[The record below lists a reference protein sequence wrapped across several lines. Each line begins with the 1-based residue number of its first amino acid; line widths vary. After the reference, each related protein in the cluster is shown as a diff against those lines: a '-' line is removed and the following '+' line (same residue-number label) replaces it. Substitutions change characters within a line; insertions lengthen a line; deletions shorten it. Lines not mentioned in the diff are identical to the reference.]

1 MLNAIKKKI
10 IVGFYNTRSFLIAKV
25 LLGILFL
32 LMKTCRIEVKGLE
45 AFVKTASEDKCIL
58 MLWHNRLA
66 SIPFILKHFTPTIQY
81 AAVVSGSRDG
91 DILSKIICS
100 FKQGHTIRVPHLS
113 RYEAL
118 RTIIGRVKE
127 GKEVVVITPDGPRG
141 PCYEVKPGIAIA
153 ALETQAH
160 VVGLDWKADSYWKL
174 NTWDKFR
181 IPKPFSKI
189 TVSFTPSIQF
199 NEKPQPTLEE
209 AKAIF
214 KSGLPS

>member
-1 MLNAIKKKI
+1 M
-10 IVGFYNTRSFLIAKV
+10 VVFYNTRSFLIAKV

-45 AFVKTASEDKCIL
+45 TFMKIASEDKCIL

-66 SIPFILKHFTPTIQY
+66 SIPFILTHFTPTIQY

-118 RTIIGRVKE
+118 RTIIGRLKE

-141 PCYEVKPGIAIA
+141 PCYEVKPGIAVA

-160 VVGLDWKADSYWKL
+160 VIGLDWKADSYWEL

-214 KSGLPS
+214 KSGLSS